1 MSFYVLCYWLPETII
16 LVGFNFQVI
25 PVKRPFCTSLS
36 IYHVSFHTFYTYL
49 MCPYVSCLGL
59 DLMCLSM
66 PHVFFQDLVCLSH
79 ISFFLCPIFEHTCLH
94 DIRLRSTCHLPHC
107 YIHEYDSLVNYLG
120 KGLIFD
126 FISFYNN
133 TYNSCI
139 FNVNF
144 YFYFFSLQNLFI
156 LGLNDGLLI

>member
-1 MSFYVLCYWLPETII
+1 MYLSIPFIHISCVLMSHVLVSISCVFPCLMSFSKISYVFLI
-16 LVGFNFQVI
+16 
-25 PVKRPFCTSLS
+25 
-36 IYHVSFHTFYTYL
+36 
-49 MCPYVSCLGL
+49 
-59 DLMCLSM
+59 
-66 PHVFFQDLVCLSH
+66 SH
-79 ISFFLCPIFEHTCLH
+79 FFLCPIFEHTCLH